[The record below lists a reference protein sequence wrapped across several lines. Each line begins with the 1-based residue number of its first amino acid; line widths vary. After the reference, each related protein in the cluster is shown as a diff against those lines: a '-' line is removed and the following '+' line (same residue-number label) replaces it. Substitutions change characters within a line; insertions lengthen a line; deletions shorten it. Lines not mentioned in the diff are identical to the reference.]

1 MKLVQALSAI
11 FGLAAANAYAQIPT
25 VVVGEA
31 ATAQGDINA
40 VVVEQPENAANPL
53 GDPII
58 EQNEEPQMQATSAD
72 VTDKEQKLKQVDA
85 PAVPAKN
92 PGDDFQNTLLEAN
105 GRIYDVQSYPQA
117 DLPKIEDSA
126 NPQTIYSPNVN
137 P

>member
-11 FGLAAANAYAQIPT
+11 FGLAAASAYAQIPT

-58 EQNEEPQMQATSAD
+58 EPNEEPQMQATPAD

-85 PAVPAKN
+85 PAVPVKN